1 MLCVFDNYHAI
12 YVDYM
17 DLRHASIDKLVYT
30 CYGLNEHAFNA
41 MELHDVMFSMMLE
54 YDGPLCGHVIDN

>member
-1 MLCVFDNYHAI
+1 MSLSDAYIV
-12 YVDYM
+12 
-17 DLRHASIDKLVYT
+17 KLVYT

-41 MELHDVMFSMMLE
+41 IELHDVMFSMMLE